1 MKKGKTAQQH
11 HTELGDTQKQKL
23 IDAAYDIIGEL
34 GFEGLHTRN
43 IAERGGISVSTFH
56 FYFPSKNDLVQAV
69 AQKLL
74 QEFKTQLN
82 SDQHNNVGMTRIK
95 NAAIVQ
101 AGLMKKNKT
110 LYIVVAEYFSK
121 AIRDKKIRS
130 IMKDLVET
138 WEHIFISSVG
148 DDMGESKLVKNTDLE
163 LRGKALHCLFWGM
176 TMNQLMDQEYP
187 SEAIFQ
193 LVKQLI
199 NPKD

>member
-1 MKKGKTAQQH
+1 
-11 HTELGDTQKQKL
+11 
-23 IDAAYDIIGEL
+23 
-34 GFEGLHTRN
+34 
-43 IAERGGISVSTFH
+43 
-56 FYFPSKNDLVQAV
+56 
-69 AQKLL
+69 
-74 QEFKTQLN
+74 
-82 SDQHNNVGMTRIK
+82 
-95 NAAIVQ
+95 
-101 AGLMKKNKT
+101 MKKNKT